1 MTSSTNA
8 EEQLALPNRQTPFP
22 KAFVDF
28 IPTGWAPYPS
38 GLPEALPA
46 SVPAAGRRARIAAG
60 FPGQRLVIP
69 AGGLKVR
76 ANDTDYRFRPHSA
89 FAWLTG
95 LGSEREP
102 DAVLVIEPDGA
113 ATLYF
118 KPRAPRTDPEFYA
131 DSRYGEM
138 WVGTRESLE
147 EMAELT
153 GITCASIDGFED
165 ALTADLD
172 TVPVRLVR
180 EADETLTV
188 RMDGL
193 RAAAGVDPRSEAEAD
208 EQFEVILSEARL
220 IKDAFELDELRQ
232 ACAHSAVGFTAV
244 VADLPEAVRRG
255 RGERWVE
262 GVFGLHARHLGNA
275 VGYDTI
281 AAAGDHANTLHW
293 MRNDGELREGELLL
307 LDAGVEADS
316 LYTADITRTLPVSG
330 TFSPTQR
337 KVYQAVLEAQAAGFA
352 AAKPGNKFSDVHA
365 AAVEVVVAHLAEWGL
380 LPVSVEESL
389 DPVNGGQHRRWMVH
403 GTSHHLGLDVH
414 DCAKARQENYRD
426 AILQPGMVITVEP
439 RHLLQGHRSAGAA
452 GVPRHRRADRGRRGD
467 HRDRLRDPVQSPAP
481 GSGRRRSLDRRGLG
495 RLARVPAPER
505 PVSRQRLDDRLAG
518 ARSPLQFCPSRV
530 LAVPTGDSRMKE

>member
-8 EEQLALPNRQTPFP
+8 EEQLTLPNRQTPFP
-22 KAFVDF
+22 KAFVEF

-38 GLPEALPA
+38 ALPEALPA
-46 SVPAAGRRARIAAG
+46 SVPAAGRRARIAAA

-69 AGGLKVR
+69 AGGLKAR
-76 ANDTDYRFRPHSA
+76 SNDTDYRFRPHSA

-102 DAVLVIEPDGA
+102 DANLVIEPDGA

-147 EMAELT
+147 EMEALT
-153 GITCASIDGFED
+153 GINCAPISDFAD
-165 ALTADLD
+165 TLTADLD

-188 RMDGL
+188 RLDGL

-208 EQFEVILSEARL
+208 AQFEVILSEARM
-220 IKDAFELDELRQ
+220 IKDDFELDELRQ

-244 VADLPEAVRRG
+244 VADLPQAVRRG

-281 AAAGDHANTLHW
+281 AAAGDDANTLHW

-307 LDAGVEADS
+307 LDAGVEVDS

-330 TFSPTQR
+330 TFNPAQR

-365 AAVEVVVAHLAEWGL
+365 AAVAVVVRYLNEWGL
-380 LPVSVEESL
+380 LPVSIEESL

-414 DCAKARQENYRD
+414 DCAQARQENYRD
-426 AILQPGMVITVEP
+426 ATLAPGMVITVEP
-439 RHLLQGHRSAGAA
+439 GIYFKATDLLVPEEFRGIGVRIEDDVVITESGCEILSSHL
-452 GVPRHRRADRGRRGD
+452 P
-467 HRDRLRDPVQSPAP
+467 RDP
-481 GSGRRRSLDRRGLG
+481 D
-495 RLARVPAPER
+495 
-505 PVSRQRLDDRLAG
+505 
-518 ARSPLQFCPSRV
+518 
-530 LAVPTGDSRMKE
+530 AVEAWIAEVWAD